1 MTEPLQNPP
10 TPTSPFRKM
19 VFTCGTFTLAAS
31 LTLSLVAIV
40 AAVLVLL
47 GILP

>member
-10 TPTSPFRKM
+10 PPPSPFRKM
-19 VFTCGTFTLAAS
+19 AFTCGTFTLAAS
-31 LTLSLVAIV
+31 LTLSLATMV